1 MEENNMNKIKFGIL
15 FLLVAASIAAVGSA
29 ALSNVTL
36 NRSVS
41 AGQIMVDTD
50 QNVAVQITNIS
61 KYTNLVK
68 TDADGKV
75 KFDLNEAINN
85 NKSNGFNTDAI
96 FSLGNTSSGVIKIKN
111 NSDVPIGV
119 TMVNDASSGNSMT
132 LIATNNAGNTI
143 GIGSSADFYFT
154 INTSGQAANKTLNA
168 VLRIEGK

>member
-1 MEENNMNKIKFGIL
+1 MNKFKFGIL
-15 FLLVAASIAAVGSA
+15 FLLVAVSIAAVGSA
-29 ALSNVTL
+29 ALSNVTF

-61 KYTNLVK
+61 KYNNLVK

-75 KFDLNEAINN
+75 RFDLNEAINN

-96 FSLGNTSSGVIKIKN
+96 FSLGSTSSGVIKIKN
-111 NSDVPIGV
+111 NSDVPIAV
-119 TMVNDASSGNSMT
+119 TMVNDANSGNSMT
-132 LIATNNAGNTI
+132 LSATNNAGNTI
-143 GIGSSADFYFT
+143 GIGASADFYFT

-168 VLRIEGK
+168 TLRVEGK